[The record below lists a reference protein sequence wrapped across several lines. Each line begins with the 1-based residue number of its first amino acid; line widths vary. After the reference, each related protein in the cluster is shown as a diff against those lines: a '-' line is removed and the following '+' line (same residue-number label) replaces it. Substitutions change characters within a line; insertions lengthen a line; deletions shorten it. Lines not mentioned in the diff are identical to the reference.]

1 MVMTNSKFY
10 PSLSFLFLGA
20 PKKKLKSG
28 FAYIPV
34 SLTYSPNSPTGRVHG
49 RIKLQCTAILR
60 DLGKR
65 GLLCIKKKK
74 KKQTTEEG
82 RKEGRKE
89 KRFFDNGRRWT

>member
-1 MVMTNSKFY
+1 M
-10 PSLSFLFLGA
+10 
-20 PKKKLKSG
+20 
-28 FAYIPV
+28 
-34 SLTYSPNSPTGRVHG
+34 
-49 RIKLQCTAILR
+49 QCTAILR